1 MSATNQQASRPS
13 VAIAFGGGGARGL
26 AHIHVIEALD
36 ELGLRPTA
44 IAGSSIGAIM
54 GAGMAA
60 GMTGRDIADYAR
72 SALSDRRQVA
82 ARVWRSRPMPP
93 GEREAGGVGL
103 TLFHIER
110 LLKAFLPPAIPAAFE
125 DLSIP
130 LKVTAT
136 DFFGHEVVVLDTGDL
151 PEALAASSAIP
162 AVFRPVRRDGRLL
175 VDGGILNPVPFDLV
189 RGRADIVVAV
199 DVVGAPSPKAKGRL
213 SPLDLAL
220 GASQLM
226 MGAITAAK
234 LKEGGPDVLVRP
246 AVGGFRVLDFWNIE
260 AVLAETAPV
269 KERTKR
275 ALGEAI
281 AAWRPDARPPA
292 VLRLA

>member
-1 MSATNQQASRPS
+1 MNAPPSGSACPS
-13 VAIAFGGGGARGL
+13 VAVAFGGGGARGL
-26 AHIHVIEALD
+26 AHVHVIEALD
-36 ELGLRPTA
+36 ELGVRPAA

-60 GMTGRDIADYAR
+60 GMTGRDIADHAR
-72 SALSDRRQVA
+72 SVLSDRRQVA

-93 GEREAGGVGL
+93 GERETGGVGL

-110 LLKAFLPPAIPAAFE
+110 LLKAFLPPAIPATFE
-125 DLSIP
+125 ELSIP

-136 DFFGHEVVVLDTGDL
+136 DFFGHELVALETGDL

-175 VDGGILNPVPFDLV
+175 IDGGILNPVPFDLV
-189 RGRADIVVAV
+189 RARADIVLAV

-234 LKEGGPDVLVRP
+234 LREGAPAVLVRP
-246 AVGGFRVLDFWNIE
+246 AVSGFRVLDFWNIE
-260 AVLAETAPV
+260 AVLSETAPV
-269 KERTKR
+269 KERAKR
-275 ALGEAI
+275 ALDEAI
-281 AAWRPDARPPA
+281 AAWRPDAGRSA
-292 VLRLA
+292 ALRLA